1 MRSIRKLVIAAL
13 AICAVAHAQREV
25 QTGPNPPDLPSQ
37 KKIIEDTIAKGRAYE
52 KDLPDFV
59 CSQVTIRN
67 EDPKGMNQWKVL
79 GSTNEELTFLHG
91 KEEYRTLAVNGK
103 KVTSESN
110 RAGAE
115 LTANDFATYLRW
127 TFDPKSAAEISWS
140 NWDALR
146 GHRVHVLGFRVTK
159 DHSPMTVGK
168 GKLQIPT
175 GFFGVLDV
183 DADSGAILK
192 LGMVPTDVPPTYPT
206 QAISIELN
214 WDFAKVG
221 EHYYVLPYRA
231 DQHSKEGKKALVWN
245 EIEFRDY
252 RKPGADSA
260 AAAKARQ

>member
-1 MRSIRKLVIAAL
+1 MITAL
-13 AICAVAHAQREV
+13 AIGAAAVGQREV
-25 QTGPNPPDLPSQ
+25 QTGPNPPDEPSQ
-37 KKIIEDTIAKGRAYE
+37 KKIIEDTIAKARAYE
-52 KDLPDFV
+52 KELPDFV

-67 EDPKGMNQWKVL
+67 EDPKGTNQWKML

-91 KEEYRTLAVNGK
+91 KEEYRTVAVNGK
-103 KVTSESN
+103 KVSSESN
-110 RAGAE
+110 RAAAV

-127 TFDPKSAAEISWS
+127 TFDPNSAAEISWA

-159 DHSPMTVGK
+159 EHSQFTVGK
-168 GKLQIPT
+168 GKNQISS
-175 GFFGVLDV
+175 GFFGIINV

-192 LGMVPTDVPPTYPT
+192 LGIIATDVPPTHPM
-206 QAISIELN
+206 QAFSLELN

-231 DQHSKEGKKALVWN
+231 DQHYKEAKKTLVWN

-252 RKPGADSA
+252 RKPGEDPA
-260 AAAKARQ
+260 AAAKAQR